1 MAVLGIIHRTVLG
14 LGPEHFREYFKRD
27 AASKNPAGR
36 ETVRR
41 HDVQLR
47 SYRTGRCLNILGN
60 SIIGAIDIYN
70 LLPASVVAADNVST
84 FQKRLQANLVIA
96 ANGNDAK
103 WKELY
108 SPRLPLYNHP
118 LRKAIATEVHVNAGN
133 GNGNVTIVTNCVN
146 GWLAFGQ

>member
-1 MAVLGIIHRTVLG
+1 M
-14 LGPEHFREYFKRD
+14 
-27 AASKNPAGR
+27 
-36 ETVRR
+36 RR

-47 SYRTGRCLNILGN
+47 SYRTGRFLDILGN
-60 SIIGAIDIYN
+60 SILGAIDIYN
-70 LLPASVVAADNVST
+70 LLRASVVAAENVLA

-118 LRKAIATEVHVNAGN
+118 LRKAIATEVHVNAGK
-133 GNGNVTIVTNCVN
+133 GNGNVTIATNCVN